1 MLMKVTLVMLFKM
14 APTIKKTLEIVVDLT
29 IILWETFAE
38 VGFTMIFLAHN
49 FDNVLVKLNLSFVGE
64 SERHFLCQT
73 FALCI
78 KRLVKL
84 NPIVNFID
92 ILCAPVFLWK

>member
-1 MLMKVTLVMLFKM
+1 MML
-14 APTIKKTLEIVVDLT
+14 
-29 IILWETFAE
+29 
-38 VGFTMIFLAHN
+38 LAHN
-49 FDNVLVKLNLSFVGE
+49 FDNVLVKLNLSFVGK

-84 NPIVNFID
+84 NPFINFID
-92 ILCAPVFLWK
+92 ILFYTRLFFVWKLSVLNSSSLVMVWLCNFLAQEYERESCF